1 MWAQK
6 DHFEELRHLIL
17 ESDRESNAQ
26 QNDEI
31 LKKLDELET
40 ELNDPEKFAAVI
52 QQSKAEIIDVLGPV
66 MGKMIKKFITNFK
79 ILNLNF
85 HLKYFSIS
93 LVFFILKVYTRFL
106 LN

>member
-26 QNDEI
+26 QNEEI

-40 ELNDPEKFAAVI
+40 ELNDPEKFGV
-52 QQSKAEIIDVLGPV
+52 
-66 MGKMIKKFITNFK
+66 
-79 ILNLNF
+79 
-85 HLKYFSIS
+85 S
-93 LVFFILKVYTRFL
+93 L
-106 LN
+106 